1 MLFRSKTAIKILSQ
15 TSQYHTHLHFNTNIG
30 EIANFTIT
38 TITIFATFT
47 SDAKSK
53 QTRSTLSNVFNSIAN
68 NSETELSSESSL
80 NLIDDN
86 APLRPK
92 PEIEKTLLLE
102 SLIGPR

>member
-38 TITIFATFT
+38 TITIFATFA

-53 QTRSTLSNVFNSIAN
+53 QTRSTLSNVFN
-68 NSETELSSESSL
+68 TE
-80 NLIDDN
+80 
-86 APLRPK
+86 
-92 PEIEKTLLLE
+92 TLLTIVTHN
-102 SLIGPR
+102 SVVSQVST